1 MFLHPDADHDFTC
14 HFVLLMV
21 HFEPISVFSSL
32 GFFTT
37 TPHTDGKFQVIRSLP
52 WPSRPIYCKL
62 RHQAIGMMVAGI
74 FQAMHPQ
81 QAKTIYLQQNLGN
94 LVFFCLF
101 RCMCHHPDTN
111 GSDLRSV
118 PKSGHNWVGGENF
131 IRT

>member
-1 MFLHPDADHDFTC
+1 
-14 HFVLLMV
+14 MV
-21 HFEPISVFSSL
+21 HFEPIAVFSSL
-32 GFFTT
+32 SFFTT

-94 LVFFCLF
+94 LFFFGLF
-101 RCMCHHPDTN
+101 RRMCHHLDTN
-111 GSDLRSV
+111 GVRPEV
-118 PKSGHNWVGGENF
+118 NAKIRTRVGGEIF